1 MRIALVAPLV
11 TPIAQPYAG
20 GAQALLADLAQGLH
34 RRGHTVTLFARAGS
48 FVPDVTIEQLAVPAS
63 VLPASFSEPTQ
74 ERPTDTGFFAQANIF
89 LNLFLQLQQRHNGFD
104 LIHAHAFDWPAFA
117 CSTLMRD
124 IPVLHTLH
132 LPAVSPEIND
142 VLHILHQQGHPL
154 TLLTVSHACADTYTP
169 YTPIDFIIYNGLDL
183 NTIPFAERIAHDAPL
198 LFAGR
203 ITPEKGVEAAI
214 EIAEQAG
221 RHLILAG
228 SIYDQSYYQ
237 ERIVPKLQRA
247 GERVTYVGQ
256 LERSVLWRVMGQ
268 ALGLLFP
275 IEWDEPFGLT
285 PVEAMAT
292 GTPVIA
298 YQRGAVK
305 EIIRHGE
312 TGFLIAPGDRAS
324 AIAYVDKLHTL
335 SRLQCRMHVEQ
346 HFSLER
352 MLDAHEAVYMSHV
365 GAYT

>member
-20 GAQALLADLAQGLH
+20 GAQAMLADLAQGLL
-34 RRGHTVTLFARAGS
+34 RRGHDVTLFARAGS
-48 FVPDVTIEQLAVPAS
+48 FVPDVSIEQIAVPTS

-74 ERPTDTGFFAQANIF
+74 ERAADTGFFAQANIF
-89 LNLFLQLQQRHNGFD
+89 LDLFLRLHHNAFD
-104 LIHAHAFDWPAFA
+104 IIHAHAFDWPAFA
-117 CSTLMRD
+117 CSALVRD
-124 IPVLHTLH
+124 IPVLHTIH

-142 VLHILHQQGHPL
+142 ALHILHQQGHPM
-154 TLLTVSHACADTYTP
+154 TLLTVSYACAATYAA
-169 YTPIDFIIYNGLDL
+169 YTPIDYVIYNGLDL
-183 NTIPFAERIAHDAPL
+183 NAIPLVEQVASDAPL

-214 EIAEQAG
+214 DIAAQAG
-221 RHLILAG
+221 RHLLLVG
-228 SIYDQSYYQ
+228 GIYDQSYYQ
-237 ERIVPKLQRA
+237 ERIMPRLQQA
-247 GERVTYVGQ
+247 DTSVTYLGQ
-256 LERSVLWRVMGQ
+256 ADRAALWQLMGQ
-268 ALGLLFP
+268 SLGLLFP

-312 TGFLIAPGDRAS
+312 TGFLVTPGDRAS
-324 AIAYVDKLHTL
+324 AAAYIHDLHKL
-335 SRLQCRMHVEQ
+335 SRVQCRTHVEQ

-352 MLDAHEAVYMSHV
+352 MLDAYEAVYASSTT
-365 GAYT
+365 GR

>member
-20 GAQALLADLAQGLH
+20 GAQAVLADLAQGLLH
-34 RRGHTVTLFARAGS
+34 RGHDVTLFARAGS
-48 FVPDVTIEQLAVPAS
+48 SVPGVAIEQIEVPTS

-74 ERPTDTGFFAQANIF
+74 ERQADAGFFAQANIF
-89 LNLFLQLQQRHNGFD
+89 LDLFLRIQHRHQEFD
-104 LIHAHAFDWPAFA
+104 IVHAHAFDWPAFS
-117 CSTLMRD
+117 CSVLVRD
-124 IPVLHTLH
+124 IAVLHTIH

-142 VLHILHQQGHPL
+142 ALRVLHFQGHSL
-154 TLLTVSHACADTYTP
+154 TLITVSQACAATYMP
-169 YTPIDFIIYNGLDL
+169 YTPIDSVIYNGLDFD
-183 NTIPFAERIAHDAPL
+183 TIPFVEHCSSDAPL

-214 EIAEQAG
+214 EIAQQAG
-221 RHLILAG
+221 RRLMLAG
-228 SIYDQSYYQ
+228 GIYDQSYYQ
-237 ERIVPKLQRA
+237 ERILPKLQQA
-247 GERVTYVGQ
+247 GESVTYLGQ
-256 LERSVLWRVMGQ
+256 LEHAALWRLMGQ
-268 ALGLLFP
+268 SLGLLFP

-298 YQRGAVK
+298 YRRGAVQ

-312 TGFLIAPGDRAS
+312 TGFLVAPGDREGA
-324 AIAYVDKLHTL
+324 AACVHQLHKL
-335 SRLQCRMHVEQ
+335 SRMQCRTFVEQ

-352 MLDAHEAVYMSHV
+352 MLDAYEVIYMSSMR
-365 GAYT
+365 A